1 MITTIAGMPAGTI
14 GFEATGTVT
23 AEDYETV
30 LVPALTAAIEAGP
43 EPGVGPH
50 RARGVR
56 LEVVPQDVQEPDR
69 AGHPT
74 GWERIAV
81 ATDVDWVERAIKAFG
96 WMMPGRIRL
105 FDDDD
110 VDEAKRWLV
119 LPEED

>member
-1 MITTIAGMPAGTI
+1 MWSDT
-14 GFEATGTVT
+14 
-23 AEDYETV
+23 
-30 LVPALTAAIEAGP
+30 
-43 EPGVGPH
+43 
-50 RARGVR
+50 R
-56 LEVVPQDVQEPDR
+56 LW